1 MRRAAKTDG
10 THSAIRDHLRAA
22 GWSVHD
28 TAPVGGGF
36 PDLVCARRGF
46 TALVECKNGTLSPS
60 RRNLNP
66 GQVSFVSKW
75 KGVCIKAVSPEDA
88 ERQLDLAEKYQYLR
102 CAGYQA

>member
-1 MRRAAKTDG
+1 MRAANDVDG
-10 THSAIRDHLRAA
+10 THSASA
-22 GWSVHD
+22 GSPSRSWLARTRLVLSD
-28 TAPVGGGF
+28 GGF
-36 PDLVCARRGF
+36 PDFVCARRGF